1 MEDITRRMRM
11 EQLSLFDYRN
21 EDYKNGL
28 SIALSKKDEE
38 ELKRKMAFAVLEVY
52 KKGEEDNESDTKA

>member
-1 MEDITRRMRM
+1 M